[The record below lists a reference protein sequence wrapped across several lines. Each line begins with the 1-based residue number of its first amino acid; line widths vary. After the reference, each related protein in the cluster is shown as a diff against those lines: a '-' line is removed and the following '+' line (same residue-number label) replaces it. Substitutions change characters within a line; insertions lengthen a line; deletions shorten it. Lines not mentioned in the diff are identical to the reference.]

1 MQVEKGERPKER
13 KRNALNTYMHIL
25 KVLLRQLLIRSW
37 FSYLRGDGKAL
48 QPQFSKC
55 RNLPPKKEFIQRVS
69 ANWHARHLK

>member
-37 FSYLRGDGKAL
+37 FSYLRGDG
-48 QPQFSKC
+48 
-55 RNLPPKKEFIQRVS
+55 
-69 ANWHARHLK
+69 